1 MSLGVACSFGHSE
14 YNQHGDKTGA
24 HQDYAHAHYYFVPR
38 KVSIEAPKPPAAV
51 AYQTGSAAKAAKMHT
66 YIHIKSITCGAAF
79 SIAVDLKG
87 DMYSWGWNESGVL
100 GHGVRHFA
108 SSPQRVEKIGT
119 GFDGC
124 PVRAVC
130 AGAKHVVAIT
140 AAQGHAWA
148 SSFHSILESA
158 KHVDC
163 LVCIE
168 DHSHALASKFS
179 SARQTEFPCHRAILS
194 ARCPFLRGFINTAL
208 RATGGTGVLRI
219 TLPSSH
225 ANAITVRSLLD
236 YLYLDRIQ
244 IVGHKRE
251 ELRQLAEDLNL
262 DRLLRILS
270 KEKNP
275 GSAPTSHTIPST
287 FTENL
292 TQLFNC
298 PENADVV
305 FVVPRS
311 GGCAANSGG
320 AGQKWYGEE
329 EDESDTGAAMTVF
342 DPAGFE
348 FVLYAHRAVI
358 GTRLPYFET
367 LLSGG
372 FAESRNRVKICAPFG
387 GPQSVAVQIDVSGLQ
402 MEGIELPILQMV
414 MLYAYTGHFH
424 STSGKGRFGIKPHDT
439 TMEHLCPNFRSAQMK
454 SCYLRL
460 LPDLS

>member
-1 MSLGVACSFGHSE
+1 
-14 YNQHGDKTGA
+14 
-24 HQDYAHAHYYFVPR
+24 
-38 KVSIEAPKPPAAV
+38 
-51 AYQTGSAAKAAKMHT
+51 
-66 YIHIKSITCGAAF
+66 
-79 SIAVDLKG
+79 
-87 DMYSWGWNESGVL
+87 
-100 GHGVRHFA
+100 
-108 SSPQRVEKIGT
+108 VEKIGT

-158 KHVDC
+158 RHVDC
-163 LVCIE
+163 LICI
-168 DHSHALASKFS
+168 DDGAHAVATKFS

-208 RATGGTGVLRI
+208 RATGATDVLRI
-219 TLPSSH
+219 SLPSSH

-244 IVGHKRE
+244 IVPHKRE

-262 DRLLRILS
+262 DRLQRILS
-270 KEKNP
+270 KEKST
-275 GSAPTSHTIPST
+275 GASTSHTIPST

-298 PENADVV
+298 AENADVV
-305 FVVPRS
+305 FVVPRV
-311 GGCAANSGG
+311 GGRSAGG
-320 AGQKWYGEE
+320 PAQKWYGEE
-329 EDESDTGAAMTVF
+329 EDESSTAETPSAASVF

-372 FAESRNRVKICAPFG
+372 FAESRNRVRICAPYG
-387 GPQSVAVQIDVSGLQ
+387 GQQSFAVQIDVSGLQ

-414 MLYAYTGHFH
+414 VLYAYTGHFH
-424 STSGKGRFGIKPHDT
+424 STSGKG
-439 TMEHLCPNFRSAQMK
+439 ESAFDAYTWCFLH
-454 SCYLRL
+454 S
-460 LPDLS
+460 